1 MLNPAGK
8 LPSFIRALCVAAMLP
23 VAGWAIAQATVLEVI
38 PLRYRTAPEVI
49 PIIQPMLAREGSVSG
64 LQGQLIVRTTPAN
77 LEEVKRILASIDTL
91 PRQLLITVRQDA
103 DVDRSRSSAEVSG
116 SVGGEHG
123 RVTVP
128 PVSHGTRGANVT
140 IREGDNRVRANVI
153 ENRSVESD
161 RNTQSVR
168 VMEGREAFVG
178 TGQSVPVR
186 ERQVR
191 RVVIN
196 GQLVEQVVDG
206 TQYLDVTTGFY
217 VRPRLAGDRVTLDIS
232 PQRESLSREVRG
244 GVDVQ
249 SVVTTVSGRLGEWM
263 EIGGIGQ
270 DASGQQSVLLGRSSS
285 TVRDSRRVLVK
296 VDEVR

>member
-1 MLNPAGK
+1 MPTLSIPF
-8 LPSFIRALCVAAMLP
+8 LRALAATALLL
-23 VAGWAIAQATVLEVI
+23 AALCAWAQTTVMEVI

-49 PIIQPMLAREGSVSG
+49 PIIQPMLVREGSISG

-77 LEEVKRILASIDTL
+77 LEEVKRILASIDTA

-103 DVDRSRSSAEVSG
+103 DIDRARSAAEVSG

-128 PVSHGTRGANVT
+128 PASRATRGGNV
-140 IREGDNRVRANVI
+140 IIQEGDDRLRANVAD
-153 ENRSVESD
+153 NRSVESD
-161 RNTQSVR
+161 RNVHSVR
-168 VMEGREAFVG
+168 VMEGREAYVS

-186 ERQVR
+186 EQRVR

-196 GQLVEQVVDG
+196 GQVVEQIVGG
-206 TQYLDVTTGFY
+206 TQYRDVNTGFY
-217 VRPRLAGDRVTLDIS
+217 VLPRLAGDRVTLDIR
-232 PQRESLSREVRG
+232 PQRESMSRQVPG
-244 GVDVQ
+244 GVNVQ

-263 EIGGIGQ
+263 EIGGIAQ
-270 DASGQQSVLLGRSSS
+270 DASGQQSVLLGRSTSS
-285 TVRDSRRVLVK
+285 VRDSRRVLVK